1 MAAESAEATQRLR
14 DDPISGSSERKF
26 FSPRVCLQ
34 DLQFIVAEHRY
45 DAIDPRVLGRARSR
59 ARRTPSTG
67 AKIELIELK
76 RRVSYADL
84 DLSKHADVIEL
95 ETRVETISKES
106 CQKLFD
112 MFLLD
117 SATEMR
123 RCIKKA
129 IESTEEQVQAAIVAA
144 S

>member
-1 MAAESAEATQRLR
+1 MKPRLTYSFVSAALLALAATGLVIKTDPAIAQQASKVIEEVVVEA
-14 DDPISGSSERKF
+14 PITVRQIG
-26 FSPRVCLQ
+26 
-34 DLQFIVAEHRY
+34 
-45 DAIDPRVLGRARSR
+45 
-59 ARRTPSTG
+59 RTPIG

-76 RRVSYADL
+76 RRVSYGDL

-106 CQKLFD
+106 CQKLSD

-117 SATEMR
+117 SATEKR